1 MHVDRRRFIASVGG
15 AAAVAAMGHEDRA
28 EALEHYMTDRLD
40 STVQLGGVAQSSTE
54 PRIPRG
60 TGNLFRP
67 TTSGWEAMP
76 EKPTLI
82 DFFERRFAP
91 ARHVLQSAT
100 QAIKTGQPERTV
112 FACLIHDVTQ
122 NLIKADHGYWGAQIF
137 APYVDERVS
146 WAVRYH
152 QALRFFADEKAGYQ
166 YPEMYNRIFG
176 VDYEPDEYI
185 KKDYEFARNHRY
197 YMEARLVTV
206 NDQYSFDENQ
216 REAAESVRL
225 VFPNA
230 AGRGTHINISGI
242 ALTKSAPNRD
252 NAIRLMEFLSEPKA
266 QQIYAEANTE
276 YPANPDVKPSGMV
289 AEWGEINPDDLSLQ
303 EIAENRSA

>member
-100 QAIKTGQPERTV
+100 QAIKTGQSERTV

-216 REAAESVRL
+216 PEIKVEE
-225 VFPNA
+225 FTDII
-230 AGRGTHINISGI
+230 GRQFKQPKDGI
-242 ALTKSAPNRD
+242 GFD
-252 NAIRLMEFLSEPKA
+252 NSP
-266 QQIYAEANTE
+266 
-276 YPANPDVKPSGMV
+276 V
-289 AEWGEINPDDLSLQ
+289 AHMWRSIINPDRPL
-303 EIAENRSA
+303 